1 MNQPITPMSIRL
13 FFVGIALNL
22 FCTLSFAQ
30 GLHFTQYNMSP
41 LTLNPALSGKY
52 EGTFRVGGI
61 ARDQWRSVIASS
73 AYQTQSAYIDSP
85 ILKGLKR
92 GDWVGLGVMAFQD
105 VVSAGKLKHSAF
117 KISAAYHLALDAKR
131 NNVLSIGG
139 QFGSENR
146 NVTNNYR
153 YEADILTNKL
163 DSYGSDGLLGAP
175 ANGAAA
181 DAKANAS
188 NWNAGVM
195 LSSKLNKTTDAQLG
209 LTIANLTRPTFD
221 LGGSKPPTPGSGAA
235 IKDKI
240 ARRVVFHGK
249 FDAKVSKLWTV
260 SPSFL
265 FQTTQKQDVI
275 MIQALAGY
283 LWDAKRDLTFN
294 MGLSYRLADAIS
306 PMLGARYKKLTVGF
320 AYDIRT
326 GQILNQAS
334 GGRGGMEIA
343 AYYIQRIYKQPKVK
357 EKILCPRF

>member
-13 FFVGIALNL
+13 LFVGIALNL
-22 FCTLSFAQ
+22 FCTLGNAQ

-52 EGTFRVGGI
+52 EGTFRIGGI

-73 AYQTQSAYIDSP
+73 AYQTQSAYVDSP

-105 VVSAGKLKHSAF
+105 VVSVGKLKHSAF

-139 QFGSENR
+139 QFGSESR
-146 NVTNNYR
+146 DVKNNFY
-153 YEADILTNKL
+153 YEADVLIAPT
-163 DSYGSDGLLGAP
+163 SRGSDQLLG
-175 ANGAAA
+175 GGSQLGQESSG
-181 DAKANAS
+181 NAS

-209 LTIANLTRPTFD
+209 LTIANLTRPNFSFG
-221 LGGSKPPTPGSGAA
+221 GGSTPGGGGA
-235 IKDKI
+235 ISNPSKI
-240 ARRVVFHGK
+240 ARRMVLHGK

-265 FQTTQKQDVI
+265 FQTTAKQDEI

-326 GQILNQAS
+326 GQVLNQAS
-334 GGRGGMEIA
+334 NGRGGMEIA
-343 AYYIQRIYKQPKVK
+343 AYYIQKIYKQPKVK

>member
-1 MNQPITPMSIRL
+1 MHQPITHMTLRFL
-13 FFVGIALNL
+13 FVALAMNL
-22 FCTLSFAQ
+22 FCTLSNAQ

-73 AYQTQSAYIDSP
+73 AYQTQSVYIDSP
-85 ILKGLKR
+85 IMRGLRRK
-92 GDWVGLGVMAFQD
+92 DWIGLGVMAFQD

-117 KISAAYHLALDAKR
+117 KISAAYHLALDKKGTSM
-131 NNVLSIGG
+131 LSFAG
-139 QFGSENR
+139 QFGSESR
-146 NVTNNYR
+146 DVNNSYY
-153 YEADILTNKL
+153 YENDVLKSV
-163 DSYGSDGLLGAP
+163 DSRGSDVLLGDK
-175 ANGAAA
+175 
-181 DAKANAS
+181 DAMASGNAS
-188 NWNAGVM
+188 NWNAGV
-195 LSSKLNKTTDAQLG
+195 LFSSKLNKTTDAQFG
-209 LTIANLTRPTFD
+209 LTFANITRPELTLSVRD
-221 LGGSKPPTPGSGAA
+221 TNPNPKL
-235 IKDKI
+235 
-240 ARRVVFHGK
+240 ARRTVFHGK

-265 FQTTQKQDVI
+265 FQTTAKQDEI

-294 MGLSYRLADAIS
+294 MGLSYRLADAVS
-306 PMLGARYKKLTVGF
+306 PMLGARYKKLTLGF

-343 AYYIQRIYKQPKVK
+343 AYYIQRIYKQPKIK